1 MLLDDLSQRSG
12 QQDDL
17 NAFKSPRILIHVNPR
32 IDHILILTLEFM
44 GRSAD
49 PSPYTTYIFHNNK

>member
-32 IDHILILTLEFM
+32 IDHILILTLDLIY
-44 GRSAD
+44 G
-49 PSPYTTYIFHNNK
+49 